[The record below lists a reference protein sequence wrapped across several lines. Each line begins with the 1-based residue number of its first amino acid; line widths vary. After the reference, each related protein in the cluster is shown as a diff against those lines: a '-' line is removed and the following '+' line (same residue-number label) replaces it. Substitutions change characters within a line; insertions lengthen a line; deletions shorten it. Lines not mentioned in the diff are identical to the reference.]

1 METLLQVRI
10 SASYA
15 AKPEVLRDI
24 SFDVGQGEIV
34 GLAGESGSGKS
45 TVALTILG
53 LLGYKGGQAD
63 GEIWFDGRNL
73 LELSHSEW
81 RQVRGRDIG
90 LVLQSPMLSLNPA
103 LKLRTAMAEA
113 WRAHSSRGNHKE
125 WRQQALEAFRLV
137 SLADGE
143 EMLDRYPRELSVGQA
158 QRALIAM
165 AILHRP
171 RLLIAD
177 EATSALDAITQCE
190 ILQLFRSLSQTLG
203 MSLLFISHDL
213 LSLASLCHRV
223 AILQNG
229 VLVECGKTEQVFAR
243 PAHPYTQALLRALP
257 RLPEEAVGGGALA
270 ALARHLQADHSL
282 SASGPP
288 ATSVSATSLSTLIE

>member
-1 METLLQVRI
+1 MEPLLRVRI
-10 SASYA
+10 SADYP
-15 AKPEVLRDI
+15 AKPGVLREVA
-24 SFDVGQGEIV
+24 FEVAPGEIV

-45 TVALTILG
+45 TVALAILG
-53 LLGYKGGQAD
+53 LLGYKNGSAS
-63 GEIWFDGRNL
+63 GEISFNGRNL
-73 LELSHSEW
+73 LALPKKDW
-81 RQVRGRDIG
+81 RKVRGREIG
-90 LVLQSPMLSLNPA
+90 LVLQSPLLSLNPA
-103 LKLRTAMAEA
+103 LKLGAAMAEA
-113 WRAHSSRGNHKE
+113 WRAHSAEPKQ
-125 WRQQALEAFRLV
+125 WRAQALNTFRLV
-137 SLADGE
+137 SLSNGE
-143 EMLDRYPRELSVGQA
+143 ELLARYPRELSVGQA

-171 RLLIAD
+171 KLLIAD

-257 RLPEEAVGGGALA
+257 HLPEEAGSGTLA
-270 ALARHLQADHSL
+270 ALAKHLE
-282 SASGPP
+282 
-288 ATSVSATSLSTLIE
+288 ATPVETFSS